1 MKNSRSVN
9 SELTDDEIS
18 AVTNTITSIV
28 GEVKY
33 DIKIADADGEQ
44 VIIWTATLTANIDT
58 DGLQEYIN
66 RDWREKNMIVDQN
79 KSLQETFRLNDEQL
93 AELKEKYKN
102 AKTQSEKDLLAEQLK
117 IIDRD
122 FLAAQKLEEAKNT
135 NWSDKKR
142 KIQLCNEAI
151 ELKPDYAD
159 AYSERGECYDGL
171 DNEKALQDH
180 NKAIELEPKAVHYIN
195 RAFFYEVHLKNYDL
209 ALSATCSMLKRRCA

>member
-1 MKNSRSVN
+1 MRKVLSALIVVVCVLTTAIVYAEIKTYSGTGRYVMSDFENREVAKQRARYRSEKDAQKKAGVYLKTYSRSVN

-122 FLAAQKLEEAKNT
+122 FLAAQKFEEAKNT
-135 NWSDKKR
+135 N
-142 KIQLCNEAI
+142 
-151 ELKPDYAD
+151 
-159 AYSERGECYDGL
+159 
-171 DNEKALQDH
+171 
-180 NKAIELEPKAVHYIN
+180 
-195 RAFFYEVHLKNYDL
+195 
-209 ALSATCSMLKRRCA
+209 